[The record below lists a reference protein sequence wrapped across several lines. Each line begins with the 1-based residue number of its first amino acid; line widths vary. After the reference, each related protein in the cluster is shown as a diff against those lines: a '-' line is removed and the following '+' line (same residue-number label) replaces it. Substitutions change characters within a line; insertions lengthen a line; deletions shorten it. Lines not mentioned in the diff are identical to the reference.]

1 MSGSCLF
8 LQPLVSQ
15 SEDVA
20 QCGHLGG
27 NPHLAA
33 GQAYPARDGKP
44 YRFLLQIDCAKM
56 PAGTW
61 NGLMP
66 RSGWISVFATAAGQF
81 DVRIIYSDAAEIEH
95 HRQDA
100 WDPKHTSL
108 SYLDERYHRFLEAPV
123 AWPLI
128 AVEAADTSW
137 SGRHSRTGESSFR
150 RFHEAGWPIDWDT
163 HFLLID
169 EAIRSLE
176 DRAQG
181 FADAARQRAAKLSLP
196 APRLTELLSELRTLA
211 SGLVGHWTEL
221 SLRKPFSP
229 ATWRSRK
236 DDLVRLQVLQTE
248 AGLEQNNNDLKGF
261 VNLARIE
268 KANNLG
274 TVRSL
279 RFRSPFFAPTDHAG
293 RSHAQIL
300 SKAEKLVA
308 ELDNDPDVPKQD
320 PRSLSPD
327 RVAFADYR
335 SRYPAEWLRYKE
347 KILEIRADFIGF
359 WLDNQETVNEL
370 MGEWGRLPLPANW
383 VEAIDEA
390 SQIAAW
396 AEKELAKITAGA
408 SAADIAFIE
417 ERNEIARQSSEAA
430 LKLRSAMSDAKLQ
443 DRGATYSASDHHH
456 LFRQIDECIGSALL
470 RDSWNVTYETVRSE
484 IAKRLYRHDPRQ
496 LSAPV
501 RAHMERRWEH
511 EAHRALIQVGGEPAG
526 ECDTLT
532 MATEPMIMMFQIP
545 SNDLTHFAH
554 GDTGGLVILI
564 SEADLRDRRFDRAT
578 FDFGY

>member
-8 LQPLVSQ
+8 LQPLVSK

-20 QCGHLGG
+20 PCGHIAG

-56 PAGTW
+56 PADTW

-81 DVRIIYSDAAEIEH
+81 DVRVIHSDSAEIEH
-95 HRQDA
+95 PRQDA
-100 WDPKHTSL
+100 WDLEQTPL
-108 SYLDERYHRFLEAPV
+108 SHLDERYHRFFKAPV
-123 AWPLI
+123 AWPLV
-128 AVEAADTSW
+128 AVQRGEPSRLAIVPRTSEGVFGSFDEARWPVD
-137 SGRHSRTGESSFR
+137 GE
-150 RFHEAGWPIDWDT
+150 T
-163 HFLLID
+163 HFLLIE

-181 FADAARQRAAKLSLP
+181 FADAARQRAAKLRLP
-196 APRLTELLSELRTLA
+196 SPRLTELLLELGKLA
-211 SGLVGHWTEL
+211 SGLADYWTEL

-236 DDLVRLQVLQTE
+236 DDLVRIQVLQTE
-248 AGLEQNNNDLKGF
+248 SGLEQNGNDLKGF
-261 VNLARIE
+261 VSLARIE

-279 RFRSPFFAPTDHAG
+279 RFPSPFFAPTDHAG
-293 RSHAQIL
+293 RVHAQIL
-300 SKAEKLVA
+300 GKAQKLVA
-308 ELDNDPDVPKQD
+308 DLDNEPNVPKQD
-320 PRSLSPD
+320 PRRLSPD

-335 SRYPAEWLRYKE
+335 SRYPAEWLKYKE
-347 KILEIRADFIGF
+347 QILEIRADFIGF
-359 WLDNQETVNEL
+359 WLDNQETVNDL
-370 MGEWGRLPLPANW
+370 LGEWGRLPLPANW

-396 AEKELAKITAGA
+396 AEEELAKITAGA

-430 LKLRSAMSDAKLQ
+430 LRLRSVLSASSTANPTI
-443 DRGATYSASDHHH
+443 AYSASDHHD
-456 LFRQIDECIGSALL
+456 LFGQIDDCMRAGLL

-484 IAKRLYRHDPRQ
+484 IAKRLYHHDPRQ

-501 RAHMERRWEH
+501 RVHMERRWEH
-511 EAHRALIQVGGEPAG
+511 EAHQALIQLGGEPAG

-554 GDTGGLVILI
+554 GDTGGLVILM
-564 SEADLRDRRFDRAT
+564 SEADLRHRRFDRAT

>member
-8 LQPLVSQ
+8 LQPLVSK

-20 QCGHLGG
+20 PCGHIGG

-56 PAGTW
+56 PADTW

-66 RSGWISVFATAAGQF
+66 RSGWISVFATASGLF
-81 DVRIIYSDAAEIEH
+81 DVRIIYSEAAEIEH

-108 SYLDERYHRFLEAPV
+108 SFLDERYHRFLEAPV

-128 AVEAADTSW
+128 AVEAGDTSG
-137 SGRHSRTGESSFR
+137 SGRYSKTGEGSFL
-150 RFHEAGWPIDWDT
+150 RFDEGNRPIDWDT

-196 APRLTELLSELRTLA
+196 SARLIELLGELRTLA
-211 SGLVGHWTEL
+211 ADLVDHWTEL

-229 ATWRSRK
+229 ATWRSRR

-279 RFRSPFFAPTDHAG
+279 RFRSPFFAPTDDTG
-293 RSHAQIL
+293 RVHAQIL

-308 ELDNDPDVPKQD
+308 ELDNDPNVPKQD
-320 PRSLSPD
+320 PRRLSPD
-327 RVAFADYR
+327 RAAFADYR

-347 KILEIRADFIGF
+347 QILEIRADFIGF
-359 WLDNQETVNEL
+359 WLDNQETVNAL
-370 MGEWGRLPLPANW
+370 LGEWGRLPLPANW

-396 AEKELAKITAGA
+396 AEEELARVNAGA
-408 SAADIAFIE
+408 SAADLAFIE

-430 LKLRSAMSDAKLQ
+430 LRLRSVLSASSTANPTI
-443 DRGATYSASDHHH
+443 AYSASDHHD
-456 LFRQIDECIGSALL
+456 LFGQIDDCMRAGLL

-484 IAKRLYRHDPRQ
+484 IAKRLYHHDPRQ

-511 EAHRALIQVGGEPAG
+511 EAHQALIQLGGEPAG

-532 MATEPMIMMFQIP
+532 MATEPMVMMFQIP
-545 SNDLTHFAH
+545 SNDLTHFAY
-554 GDTGGLVILI
+554 GDTGGLVILM
-564 SEADLRDRRFDRAT
+564 SEADLRHRRFDRAT